1 MASTAKLN
9 KNICAKL
16 HLRETFGAFQ
26 RHRRSFHQRI
36 FSRIPAR
43 LCYRLKSLVSQ
54 DILEE
59 GHVFLGFTKCG
70 RFVVS
75 YSCQMMS
82 DEHLGFP
89 SYNYALQWWK
99 FIPDSPLIKA
109 SEVKLFGEE
118 DVTQDLFISFCEWPQ
133 DHSKVLVFGHS
144 LPGQDPDSCC
154 QCYFTIT
161 SFPATATCLVCQQ
174 LRTGGK
180 KEATLPKR
188 CLQHGYSVHT
198 KFELTP
204 PFPPFAPRTQLKIN
218 GVAVVNT
225 GDSIIALHVAIGNST
240 ELAANEVLCLKKT
253 TEGDSKGS
261 NSATERP
268 VLLRSESTLSEVCCE
283 CGFKIQDSENWE
295 QNDDSQKEN
304 VKKHVLKEYFK
315 QRSPKPSPGH
325 SDIQGRS
332 PKPSSATDWYSEHQG
347 KSPRSSCGEWN
358 NEFHGWSP
366 KSGDKHVDCHEMERK
381 NGGICDANSPDC
393 FDFSCESPSI
403 GPSRRDRSISRTTY
417 QQQQSV
423 DYKNVM
429 SPKMDNA
436 ANNTSDIKNVMS
448 PKSDNSSINNCTPR
462 TSPRANVVEGK
473 GLSVLTDGCCPACG
487 APTVLGVTHGGRSGG
502 PGNTTPSIGNRI
514 GLSGS
519 NTNLTGTPQNNKI
532 ILSGTCNSSGTPLVG
547 SQRSFW
553 SPSISSGTS
562 RSTDSIYLQTN
573 ESKTVSYM
581 VRTFTQ
587 MDIPGDQDRTV
598 PTDDDLDLAYRSVL
612 PIEVVTGDNH
622 PMCPAL
628 PLDHCQE
635 GLRITQMT
643 FDVEHYL
650 EEIIG
655 HTASW
660 GHRYVA
666 FTNYDLQIL
675 DVCPDTNA
683 VIGKVFVL
691 IHAREESD
699 NPKRKRRQAVKL
711 YQTSFCFSWSLV
723 TGGFDT
729 LSADCLTEVDELNIR
744 RQEWKPGHK
753 ECSSL
758 RRQLFI
764 PQSSQRHVNVLS
776 NESVFKGK
784 SLSMIISPHLHVA
797 IVM

>member
-1 MASTAKLN
+1 MASAAKLN

-16 HLRETFGAFQ
+16 HMRETFGAFQ
-26 RHRRSFHQRI
+26 KHRRSFHQRI

-70 RFVVS
+70 QFVVS

-99 FIPDSPLIKA
+99 FIPNSPLRKV

-118 DVTQDLFISFCEWPQ
+118 EVTQDLFISFCEWPQ

-174 LRTGGK
+174 LCAGGK
-180 KEATLPKR
+180 KEATSPKR
-188 CLQHGYSVHT
+188 CLQHGFSVHT

-240 ELAANEVLCLKKT
+240 DLAANEVLCLKKT
-253 TEGDSKGS
+253 MEGDFKGG
-261 NSATERP
+261 NSGTERP
-268 VLLRSESTLSEVCCE
+268 LLLRSESTLSEVCCE

-304 VKKHVLKEYFK
+304 VKKHTLKDYFK

-325 SDIQGRS
+325 SDFQGRS
-332 PKPSSATDWYSEHQG
+332 PKPSPAADWYNEHQG
-347 KSPRSSCGEWN
+347 KSPRSSCGDWN
-358 NEFHGWSP
+358 SEFHGWSP
-366 KSGDKHVDCHEMERK
+366 KASAGDKHVDCHDLERK
-381 NGGICDANSPDC
+381 NGNICDANSPDC

-403 GPSRRDRSISRTTY
+403 GPSRRDRSISRNSY
-417 QQQQSV
+417 QQQQNV

-462 TSPRANVVEGK
+462 TSPRANVVDSK
-473 GLSVLTDGCCPACG
+473 GIAVLADGCCPACG
-487 APTVLGVTHGGRSGG
+487 APSVLGVTHGGRSG
-502 PGNTTPSIGNRI
+502 NTTPNIGNRV
-514 GLSGS
+514 GLSSS
-519 NTNLTGTPQNNKI
+519 NTNVTGTPQNNKI
-532 ILSGTCNSSGTPLVG
+532 ILSGTCNPVGTPLVG

-587 MDIPGDQDRTV
+587 MNIPGDQDRNV

-612 PIEVVTGDNH
+612 PIEVVAGDNH

-711 YQTSFCFSWSLV
+711 YQTSFCFSWSLT

-729 LSADCLTEVDELNIR
+729 LSADCLTEVDEMNIR